1 MKNLA
6 KKLAIVFLSLFAI
19 SQTVIVSYAIDTNE
33 LLPDMNSINEELKT
47 FMSNPTSGN
56 DHSDQL
62 RTYNALPDVDLY
74 SAVTAIIRTIL
85 YLAGSLFVIGAIVAG
100 VMYLAGSANEEF
112 VNKAKKTL
120 GYLGLGI
127 VILSTAYALVTG
139 ILQLNL
145 FPD

>member
-6 KKLAIVFLSLFAI
+6 KKLAIIFLSLFAI
-19 SQTVIVSYAIDTNE
+19 SQTAIVSYAIDTNE
-33 LLPDMNSINEELKT
+33 LLPDMNSINEELKV

-62 RTYNALPDVDLY
+62 KTYNALPDVDLY
-74 SAVTAIIRTIL
+74 SATTAIIRTIL

-100 VMYLAGSANEEF
+100 VMYLAGGANEEF